1 MNLEIRNLF
10 SEIEIVKE
18 KINDAVTSFGWFEG
32 EYFIHEPSHVLSM
45 NEVKL
50 HGYKY
55 HEHRIQIAQLCDLM
69 HIYIERLDKQ
79 IQEFKEIEKASS
91 AKFGDRTDNAE
102 INNNL

>member
-18 KINDAVTSFGWFEG
+18 KINDAVTSFRWFED

-45 NEVKL
+45 NEVKT

-55 HEHRIQIAQLCDLM
+55 HEHRIQIAQLHDLM
-69 HIYIERLDKQ
+69 RMYIQQLDEK
-79 IQEFKEIEKASS
+79 IREFKELEKASS
-91 AKFGDRTDNAE
+91 AKFGDRTDNA
-102 INNNL
+102 

>member
-18 KINDAVTSFGWFEG
+18 KINDAVTSFGWFED

-55 HEHRIQIAQLCDLM
+55 HEHRIQIAQLHDLM
-69 HIYIERLDKQ
+69 RMYTKQLDEK

-91 AKFGDRTDNAE
+91 AKFGDRTDNA
-102 INNNL
+102 

>member
-18 KINDAVTSFGWFEG
+18 KINDAVTSFGWFED
-32 EYFIHEPSHVLSM
+32 EYFIHEPSHALSM

-55 HEHRIQIAQLCDLM
+55 HEHRIQIAQLHDLM
-69 HIYIERLDKQ
+69 RMYTKQLDEK

-91 AKFGDRTDNAE
+91 AKFGDGTDNA
-102 INNNL
+102 

>member
-18 KINDAVTSFGWFEG
+18 KINDAVTSFGWFED

-55 HEHRIQIAQLCDLM
+55 HEHRIQIEQLHDLM
-69 HIYIERLDKQ
+69 RMYIQQLDEK
-79 IQEFKEIEKASS
+79 IREFKELEKASS
-91 AKFGDRTDNAE
+91 AKFGDRTDNA
-102 INNNL
+102 

>member
-18 KINDAVTSFGWFEG
+18 KINDAVTSFGWFED

-55 HEHRIQIAQLCDLM
+55 HEHRIQIEQLCELM
-69 HIYIERLDKQ
+69 RMYIQQLDEK
-79 IQEFKEIEKASS
+79 IREFKELEKASS
-91 AKFGDRTDNAE
+91 AKFGDRTDNA
-102 INNNL
+102 